1 MVMSKQTAH
10 RKTTKTPKRNRMQ
23 QRATDEQRDL
33 IQRGADME
41 GRSVT
46 DFMLA
51 AAQEKA
57 VRIIESMDIIRLNAE
72 ESRRF
77 VEALGRRRR
86 TNLTSTSSQRS
97 VITTAS
103 FSISDMTFFRI
114 ERLGEQNRAAFSCG
128 VEPLDHYLKAV
139 ATQDMRRGLATCFVA
154 IHPTQARLKV
164 TTHFRQ
170 QASKSR
176 NTRKRKM
183 SGAITASPPR
193 FWGVSPVQQSSSIMA
208 KA

>member
-1 MVMSKQTAH
+1 MVMPKQTAQ
-10 RKTTKTPKRNRMQ
+10 RKATKTPKRNRMQ

-77 VEALGRRRR
+77 VEALAAEPHEP
-86 TNLTSTSSQRS
+86 NEHQL
-97 VITTAS
+97 AALC
-103 FSISDMTFFRI
+103 DYH
-114 ERLGEQNRAAFSCG
+114 RLIQ
-128 VEPLDHYLKAV
+128 H
-139 ATQDMRRGLATCFVA
+139 
-154 IHPTQARLKV
+154 
-164 TTHFRQ
+164 
-170 QASKSR
+170 
-176 NTRKRKM
+176 
-183 SGAITASPPR
+183 
-193 FWGVSPVQQSSSIMA
+193 
-208 KA
+208 